1 MDIQNK
7 LIEKIN
13 DGFLIAFA
21 NHLFDNYVKIGDY
34 YHLKGEVYWN
44 TSRKSIDELLIDY
57 KEEYKEIENIKK
69 IDISFTSIFKDNE
82 IKEEFAK
89 EGLKRA
95 SQNNFNQSEVRYNAK
110 WFKRGALFGH
120 QKAIKEFIQSPEQIK
135 INKKCKCKRAT
146 FTRTVD
152 ADFNCLCGKCGHPI

>member
-21 NHLFDNYVKIGDY
+21 NHLFDNYVKMGDY

-57 KEEYKEIENIKK
+57 KKEYKDIENIKK
-69 IDISFTSIFKDNE
+69 IDISFESIFVDKEILSCFLEWCVLEDKDIYDAEARLQTSI
-82 IKEEFAK
+82 EF
-89 EGLKRA
+89 LKH
-95 SQNNFNQSEVRYNAK
+95 ND
-110 WFKRGALFGH
+110 W
-120 QKAIKEFIQSPEQIK
+120 
-135 INKKCKCKRAT
+135 
-146 FTRTVD
+146 
-152 ADFNCLCGKCGHPI
+152 

>member
-21 NHLFDNYVKIGDY
+21 NHLFDNYVKMGDY

-57 KEEYKEIENIKK
+57 KKEYKDIENIKK
-69 IDISFTSIFKDNE
+69 IDISFESIFKDKQ
-82 IKEEFAK
+82 IKEEFTK

-95 SQNNFNQSEVRYNAK
+95 SQNNFNQAEARYNAK
-110 WFKRGALFGH
+110 WFKRGAIFGYE
-120 QKAIKEFIQSPEQIK
+120 KALSNFNRKVEFK
-135 INKKCKCKRAT
+135 
-146 FTRTVD
+146 
-152 ADFNCLCGKCGHPI
+152 

>member
-21 NHLFDNYVKIGDY
+21 NHLFDNYVKMGDY

-57 KEEYKEIENIKK
+57 KKEYKDIENIKK
-69 IDISFTSIFKDNE
+69 IDISFESIFKDKQ
-82 IKEEFAK
+82 IKEEFTK
-89 EGLKRA
+89 EGLKEHHKIILIKQRQDIM
-95 SQNNFNQSEVRYNAK
+95 QNGLKEV
-110 WFKRGALFGH
+110 LFLGM
-120 QKAIKEFIQSPEQIK
+120 
-135 INKKCKCKRAT
+135 KK
-146 FTRTVD
+146 
-152 ADFNCLCGKCGHPI
+152 H